1 MNDKYNII
9 IQIYIMYKI
18 MKLFQVL
25 NKWLHL

>member
-25 NKWLHL
+25 YKWLHL